1 MTASRISLR
10 CDEEEFLGLRE
21 SFRSRLEAAF
31 LHYRDAFLASKGEE
45 CVPWLMTSGRRTLRQ
60 QAREMAAMSPGQ
72 LRGLYCNGGIPSY
85 VEELIH
91 AMPLTEEAAYR
102 ILQNRSEGY
111 ISRHLFGVAADFSP
125 RSIQDPALFRAALEG
140 QSLRVLDE
148 SRHGIPCF
156 HVHDPGVPAEIVRE
170 S

>member
-1 MTASRISLR
+1 MAVSRISLR
-10 CDEEEFLGLRE
+10 CGEEEFLGLRE
-21 SFRSRLEAAF
+21 SFRNRLEAAF
-31 LHYRDAFLASKGEE
+31 LHYRDACRASNGGE
-45 CVPWLMTSGRRTLRQ
+45 CAPWVMTSGRRTLRQ

-111 ISRHLFGVAADFSP
+111 LSKHLFGAAADFAP
-125 RSIQDPALFRAALEG
+125 RSIQDPALFRDALEK

-148 SRHGIPCF
+148 SQHGIPCL
-156 HVHDPGVPAEIVRE
+156 HVHDPGAPVEIVRE
-170 S
+170 